1 MTGTPSPRRPTL
13 PNIARLRRA
22 AGERRTQTAVVAVLV
37 VALAATLLAQ
47 PWAAAPPATSSA
59 APGSSAGPSATLEPD
74 PEAGWTDVEP
84 APFAG
89 LADLTPSAADGAG
102 IRPDATFTLTSLTD
116 TDAANLAARLE
127 VTPTTDLTVEPGS
140 DARTSLVRP
149 ATPLAAG
156 ALYRFALRGEDGSLA
171 ASWAFR
177 VRTPVHVLSTIPG
190 DGTTAVPVRTGIEI
204 TFDQDGVADLADH
217 FAIEPA
223 VDGRFERHGRTQ
235 VFVPTG
241 LLPATT
247 YTVTVRAGLARGGTD
262 LVLESDV
269 MFRFETE
276 GPTTAGAWLRFGR
289 DVVETGP
296 AEPPVLGVEVVQL
309 DPQAETPADLRSAEV
324 TVYRLPTASAAS
336 ATLAAFL
343 AAPRWTE
350 HSQPLMTTDGLPV
363 ASRFSAALEEVTGS
377 PYRVLRFPE
386 ALTAGRYIVEL
397 AGSRPSQAFLQ
408 VTPVSTWV
416 SVLTDRTV
424 VWVNDIVA
432 GGGPLSGA
440 RVAIVGGAALGET
453 GADGLLIA
461 PTPASLLPPAEAGD
475 APVLTPPLLSVTS
488 RAGDVV
494 FVPFEV
500 GWDGGIYRG
509 EWWEKST
516 AADSTFWSLLY
527 TERSLY
533 RSTDRIETWGYL
545 RGRDDGSVPPTVEL
559 RLVVEQYSVGSTRP
573 PAIAQVTATPDPS
586 GAFIATVPLER
597 LPLGPYVLEAVV
609 DGRVVARRWV
619 EVAII
624 RKPAFELQLEP
635 DRTAVVSGAVVNWT
649 ATATFF
655 DGSPV
660 PSLDLIAS
668 DDGGERP
675 AGPTDADGRATFG
688 VNALADDWWGESGS
702 RYLQVRPSG
711 PEEAEIYAADE
722 VVVFPAALD
731 LDASGR
737 LEGDGL
743 LLDGTVATIDL
754 AAAEADIANGTWD
767 GDPEGRPL
775 AGASVRVVVT
785 ELIPVR
791 RLVGTEYDFIEKVS
805 RPRYEWNEERREVR
819 TLTLTSGSDGTF
831 AATVPVPDPAHQYAV
846 VLSVVDRAGR
856 TARLEQTVG
865 AAVETWWF
873 DAGVR
878 FQTMSGADAGADP
891 YAIGE
896 TVTWRMTD
904 DGEPLEAGGSN
915 RYLYIV
921 AQRGLVDATVT
932 TAATFDRRFAPAD
945 APRIFIM
952 GVRFTGSTY
961 PPKAAAWASFDPG
974 PRRLDVVVT
983 ADRATYRP
991 GEEVTLAIRTTDAD
1005 GRPVSARVV
1014 VQAVDEK
1021 LFAIDGAFVPT
1032 PLEDL
1037 YAGVDSGI
1045 VRLTST
1051 HQLPTLA
1058 GPEGEGGDTTGGGP
1072 RLDFRD
1078 TLAFL
1083 TLDTGA
1089 GGTATTTVRLSDDL
1103 TSWHVVAS
1111 ALTADLRAGVGERLV
1126 PVSLPMFIEATVAD
1140 EYLVADRP
1148 AIRLR
1153 AFGEALRPGDPVRFT
1168 ISSRTLGLAATTVEG
1183 TALETTW
1190 FALPALSVGR
1200 HDIDIAVVA
1209 PTRRDEAGRALGDRL
1224 LRRFDV
1230 VASRLAATATTFVPA
1245 GDPLPTVAGA
1255 EAATYTFTDAA
1266 RGRWLPILEGL
1277 TNPPGARLDRSLAQA
1292 IARDVLVD
1300 TFGRDPATLPEAS
1313 FDPTRYPVG
1322 AFEGPTAE
1330 LPTMGL
1336 ALLPYGGPD
1345 PWLALRV
1352 ALVAP
1357 ERVNAEGLH
1366 AVALELATR
1375 DETARD
1381 LRIAALAALA
1391 ALGEPVLEE
1400 LTAALDEPDLTVAER
1415 TWLGL
1420 GFASLGD
1427 DGTAR
1432 SIEQALL
1439 ADHGQRRGAWIRL
1452 RAGTTIDETVDASAL
1467 FALLAA
1473 GVGDPLAADVVAF
1486 VVEHPSRETS
1496 HALEVVGATTRV
1508 LERTPASAASLAW
1521 TVDGR
1526 RMVVRL
1532 AAGESTTLT
1541 LTPAQRA
1548 GLVVERLS
1556 GEIGIAITARTPI
1569 SIADVALDPDLSL
1582 TRTVASRVLPTDELV
1597 VVGLTATFT
1606 GAALRSGCYEVEEVV
1621 PSGLVPVATGSVRAI
1636 GSYIGPSSIVG
1647 QRVTFCAPFGVA
1659 GAGPAARMRYVARV
1673 VNAGEF
1679 RWEPAIMHLGS
1690 PDDGAAVAPRETI
1703 RIGD

>member
-1 MTGTPSPRRPTL
+1 MIGAPSPRRPTVPDL
-13 PNIARLRRA
+13 ARLRRA
-22 AGERRTQTAVVAVLV
+22 AGQRRTQTAVVAVLV
-37 VALAATLLAQ
+37 VALSATLLAQ
-47 PWAAAPPATSSA
+47 PWATAPPATSSA
-59 APGSSAGPSATLEPD
+59 SPGGAASPQATLVPD
-74 PEAGWTDVEP
+74 PVAGWTGVEP
-84 APFAG
+84 APFAR
-89 LADLTPSAADGAG
+89 LADLTPSAADSAG
-102 IRPDATFTLTSLTD
+102 IRPDSTFTLTSLTE
-116 TDAANLAARLE
+116 TEAADLAARLE
-127 VTPTTDLTVEPGS
+127 VTPATELIVEPGS
-140 DARTSLVRP
+140 NARTSVVRP
-149 ATPLAAG
+149 ATPLTPG
-156 ALYRFALRGEDGSLA
+156 ELYRFALRGEDGSLA
-171 ASWAFR
+171 TSWAFQ
-177 VRTPVHVLSTIPG
+177 VTAPIHVLSTIPG
-190 DGTTAVPVRTGIEI
+190 DRTTAVPVRTGIEV
-204 TFDQDGVADLADH
+204 TFDQDGVAGMNDH
-217 FAIEPA
+217 FMIEPA

-269 MFRFETE
+269 TFRFETE

-296 AEPPVLGVEVVQL
+296 TEPPILGVEVVQL
-309 DPQAETPADLRSAEV
+309 DPEAETPADLRSVEV

-343 AAPRWTE
+343 VAPRWTE
-350 HSQPLMTTDGLPV
+350 HSQPRMTTDGLPV
-363 ASRFSAALEEVTGS
+363 AGRFSAALEEVAGS
-377 PYRVLRFPE
+377 PYRVLRFPGPLE
-386 ALTAGRYIVEL
+386 AGRYIVEL

-408 VTPVSTWV
+408 VAPVSAWV

-424 VWVNDIVA
+424 VWVNDVV

-440 RVAIVGGAALGET
+440 RVAIVGGAAIGET
-453 GADGLLIA
+453 GADGLLVA

-488 RAGDVV
+488 RTGDVV

-509 EWWEKST
+509 EWWEKTT

-545 RGRDDGSVPPTVEL
+545 RGRDDGTVPPAVEL
-559 RLVVEQYSVGSTRP
+559 RLIVEQYGADRAV
-573 PAIAQVTATPDPS
+573 PAIARTTVTPDQS
-586 GAFIATVPLER
+586 GAFIATLPFER
-597 LPLGPYVLEAVV
+597 LPLGAYVLEAVV

-619 EVAII
+619 EVNII
-624 RKPAFELQLEP
+624 RKPAFELELEP

-660 PSLDLIAS
+660 PSLDLVAS
-668 DDGGERP
+668 GDGGERP
-675 AGPTDADGRATFG
+675 AGPTDANGRATFG
-688 VNALADDWWGESGS
+688 VTALADDWWGESGA
-702 RYLQVRPSG
+702 RYLHVRPAG
-711 PEEAEIYAADE
+711 PEEAEIYAFDE

-737 LEGDGL
+737 LEGDRL
-743 LLDGTVATIDL
+743 RLDGTVATIDL
-754 AAAEADIANGTWD
+754 AAAQSDIANGTWD

-775 AGASVRVVVT
+775 AGASVRAVVT

-831 AATVPVPDPAHQYAV
+831 TATVPVPDPAHQYV
-846 VLSVVDRAGR
+846 VALSTVDRAGR

-865 AAVETWWF
+865 APLETWWF

-878 FQTMSGADAGADP
+878 FQTMSGADAGTDR
-891 YAIGE
+891 YAIGQ

-904 DGEPLEAGGSN
+904 DGEPLATGGPN

-921 AQRGLVDATVT
+921 AQRGLVDAIVT
-932 TAATFDRRFAPAD
+932 TAATFDRRFAPGD

-961 PPKAAAWASFDPG
+961 PPKAAAWASFEPG
-974 PRRLDVVVT
+974 PRRLVVAVT

-991 GEEVTLAIRTTDAD
+991 GEEVTLTIRTTDAD
-1005 GRPVSARVV
+1005 GRPVAARVV

-1021 LFAIDGAFVPT
+1021 LFAIDGAAVPT

-1083 TLDTGA
+1083 TLETGA
-1089 GGTATTTVRLSDDL
+1089 DGAATTTVRLSDDL

-1126 PVSLPMFIEATVAD
+1126 PVGLPMFVEATVAE

-1168 ISSRTLGLAATTVEG
+1168 ISSRTLGFAATTVEG
-1183 TALETTW
+1183 IALETTW
-1190 FALPALSVGR
+1190 FELPALSVGR
-1200 HDIDIAVVA
+1200 HDVDIAVVA
-1209 PTRRDEAGRALGDRL
+1209 TTSRDDAGRPLTDRL
-1224 LRRFDV
+1224 IRRFDV
-1230 VASRLAATATTFVPA
+1230 VSSRLAATATVYVRA
-1245 GDPLPTVAGA
+1245 GSALPTMAGQ
-1255 EAATYTFTDAA
+1255 EAAAYTFTDAG
-1266 RGRWLPILEGL
+1266 RGRFLPLLIDLAS
-1277 TNPPGARLDRSLAQA
+1277 PPGSRLDRGLAQA
-1292 IARDVLVD
+1292 VAHDLLTD
-1300 TFGRDPATLPEAS
+1300 TFGRDPATLAETT
-1313 FDPTRYPVG
+1313 FDPTRYPIGSV
-1322 AFEGPTAE
+1322 EGSGGQTVA
-1330 LPTMGL
+1330 GL

-1345 PWLALRV
+1345 PWLAMRV

-1357 ERVNAEGLH
+1357 GRVNVE
-1366 AVALELATR
+1366 ALRAIATQLAGSDLTV
-1375 DETARD
+1375 RD
-1381 LRIAALAALA
+1381 LRIAALAASA
-1391 ALGEPVLEE
+1391 ALGEPVLDG
-1400 LTAALDEPDLTVAER
+1400 LTAALAEPDLSPGEL

-1420 GFASLGD
+1420 GFIALGD
-1427 DGTAR
+1427 EASAR
-1432 SIEQALL
+1432 RIEQDLVAQY
-1439 ADHGQRRGAWIRL
+1439 GQRRGPWIRL
-1452 RAGTTIDETVDASAL
+1452 RVGSTADEVVGATAL

-1473 GVGDPLAADVVAF
+1473 GVGDPLAPEAIAYVTDN
-1486 VVEHPSRETS
+1486 PSRETS
-1496 HALEVVGATTRV
+1496 HALEIVGAIESA
-1508 LERTPASAASLAW
+1508 LERAPATPASFAW

-1526 RMVVRL
+1526 RTVVRL
-1532 AAGESTTLT
+1532 AAGEALTLT

-1548 GLVVERLS
+1548 TLRVEQLA
-1556 GEIGIAITARTPI
+1556 GDVGIAISARVPI
-1569 SIADVALDPDLSL
+1569 DVRDIESDPDLAL
-1582 TRTVASRVLPTDELV
+1582 TRTIPRGPLPIDALV
-1597 VVGLTATFT
+1597 IVDLTATFT
-1606 GAALRSGCYEVEEVV
+1606 GGAARNSCYEVEEVV
-1621 PSGLVPVATGSVRAI
+1621 PSGLAPVATASVREI

-1647 QRVTFCAPFGVA
+1647 QRVTFCAPFGMD
-1659 GAGPAARMRYVARV
+1659 GAGPTARMRYVARV

-1679 RWEPAIMHLGS
+1679 RWEPAIMHLGTAS
-1690 PDDGAAVAPRETI
+1690 DGAAVAPGMTI